1 MDALWGN
8 LCQYCFLQDR
18 GHHLQSLSGLKA
30 TGITGMVAQCH
41 YRHCEVEVLSGS
53 GEAGMPRP
61 SGAAEAGDFC
71 RQNQLIQ
78 AGLP

>member
-1 MDALWGN
+1 
-8 LCQYCFLQDR
+8 
-18 GHHLQSLSGLKA
+18 
-30 TGITGMVAQCH
+30 MVAQCH